1 MFICKANVKHVYQ
14 LKGDNM
20 SGLVFLDFKKAFNL
34 VNHKVLLEK
43 IQDYSRLPIT
53 RTFKGSR
60 KTDNSNELSGAQR
73 KWPGVRKQKTD
84 FTAQ

>member
-43 IQDYSRLPIT
+43 IQDYSRLSIT

-60 KTDNSNELSGAQR
+60 KTFELSGVRR

>member
-1 MFICKANVKHVYQ
+1 MFICKANVKHVYH

-20 SGLVFLDFKKAFNL
+20 SGLVFLDFKKDFNL

-53 RTFKGSR
+53 RTFKGNR
-60 KTDNSNELSGAQR
+60 K
-73 KWPGVRKQKTD
+73 KVRVIGSSKKM
-84 FTAQ
+84 AGS